1 MIVINGYFFLFNY
14 FQGKSAEANDL
25 SGKIREEAEARKA
38 RLKQIEDFFT
48 DPVVIIFF
56 ILSLRVSLSLSLSLS
71 LSYSFVLKSICRT
84 D

>member
-1 MIVINGYFFLFNY
+1 MMAINGYFFLFNY

-48 DPVVIIFF
+48 DPVVIIIF
-56 ILSLRVSLSLSLSLS
+56 ILLSLSLSLSLS
-71 LSYSFVLKSICRT
+71 LIYLF
-84 D
+84 